1 MTIYRYVI
9 LKTSDVDLID
19 FSKVVE
25 EGADDLVYSLDGL
38 NTYVRFIGEPPSFL
52 EDKLANGDIWILT
65 ASQARGIL
73 ENVHWDEYSVVE
85 PLLGKDDI

>member
-1 MTIYRYVI
+1 MANYTYVI
-9 LKTSDVDLID
+9 LKTSEVNSID

-25 EGADDLVYSLDGL
+25 EGTDDLVYSLDGL
-38 NTYVRFIGEPPSFL
+38 NTYVRFTGEPPSFL
-52 EDKLANGDIWILT
+52 EDKLANGDIWLLT
-65 ASQARGIL
+65 SLQARGIL